1 MKIILKFIYK
11 AMNQCL
17 RNAFV
22 KKCFECRYCMC
33 IGSQQRYTRIYIYL
47 KILVIKKNQFHRIVK
62 FITINAIKLRL
73 GNCRIGCIVVFM
85 NKYLTIC
92 ADDWSD
98 EFNYMVCYVS
108 KKLFAHSNCKRT
120 NTRFLLLNFSRLLSN

>member
-17 RNAFV
+17 RNAFE
-22 KKCFECRYCMC
+22 KKCFECRYVY
-33 IGSQQRYTRIYIYL
+33 RKPTKVHKNIYL
-47 KILVIKKNQFHRIVK
+47 QILVIKKNQFHRIVQ

-73 GNCRIGCIVVFM
+73 GNCRMGCTVFFM